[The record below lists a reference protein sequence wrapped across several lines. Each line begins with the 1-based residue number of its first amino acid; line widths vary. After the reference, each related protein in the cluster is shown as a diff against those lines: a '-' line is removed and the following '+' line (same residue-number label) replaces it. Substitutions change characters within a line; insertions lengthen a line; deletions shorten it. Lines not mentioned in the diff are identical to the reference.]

1 MTLEQLRIFVA
12 VAEREHVT
20 QAAKQLNLTQ
30 SATSAAVSALEARYA
45 TKLFDRVGRRIALTQ
60 AGRLF
65 LVEAKAVLARVA
77 AAEKVLADLAG
88 LERGSLTIGASQT
101 AGNYWLPEIIHRYQ
115 SRFPGVS
122 VALKIGNT
130 ETVAADVEDGSA
142 DLGFIEGEIDNPVL
156 SVTPVADDEMVLVVA
171 PDHPLAKR
179 PARPL
184 AQIAQARWIVREAGS
199 GTRAILES
207 AVAKLGVDPK
217 SLDIA
222 IELPSNEAVRGA
234 VVAGSGITILSRLVV
249 TAPLKAK
256 TLVALDLQ
264 LPERKFFVLRHKE
277 RYFTRAEREFIT
289 IAMDQPSEG
298 AVGNSSK
305 RGS

>member
-20 QAAKQLNLTQ
+20 QAAKELHLTQ

-45 TKLFDRVGRRIALTQ
+45 TKLFDRVGRRIMLTQ
-60 AGRLF
+60 AGKLF

-101 AGNYWLPEIIHRYQ
+101 AGNYWLPAIIQRYQ
-115 SRFPGVS
+115 SRFPGIS

-130 ETVAADVEDGSA
+130 ESVAADVESGNA
-142 DLGFIEGEIDNPVL
+142 DLGFIEGEIDNPAL
-156 SVTPVADDEMVLVVA
+156 SATPVADDEMILVVA
-171 PDHPLAKR
+171 PSHPLAKR
-179 PARPL
+179 PTRPL
-184 AQIAQARWIVREAGS
+184 AQIAEARWVVREAGS

-207 AVAKLGVDPK
+207 AVTKLGIDPR

-222 IELPSNEAVRGA
+222 LELPSNEAVRGA
-234 VVAGSGITILSRLVV
+234 VVAGSGITILSKLVV
-249 TAPLKAK
+249 AAPLKAK
-256 TLVALDLQ
+256 TLVALNVQ
-264 LPERKFFVLRHKE
+264 LPERKFLALRHKE
-277 RYFTRAEREFIT
+277 RYFTRAEREFINV
-289 IAMDQPSEG
+289 AMGKQS
-298 AVGNSSK
+298 
-305 RGS
+305 

>member
-20 QAAKQLNLTQ
+20 QAAKELNLTQ

-45 TKLFDRVGRRIALTQ
+45 TKLFDRVGRRIVLTQ
-60 AGRLF
+60 AGKLF

-115 SRFPGVS
+115 SLFPGVS

-130 ETVAADVEDGSA
+130 ETVAADVENGSA
-142 DLGFIEGEIDNPVL
+142 DLGFIEGEIDNPAL
-156 SVTPVADDEMVLVVA
+156 SVTPVADDEMVLVVS
-171 PDHPLAKR
+171 PSHPLAKQPLR
-179 PARPL
+179 PF
-184 AQIAQARWIVREAGS
+184 AQIAQARWVVREAGS
-199 GTRAILES
+199 GTRTILES
-207 AVAKLGVDPK
+207 DVAKLGIDPK

-222 IELPSNEAVRGA
+222 LELPSNEAVRGA
-234 VVAGSGITILSRLVV
+234 VVAGSGITVLSRLVV
-249 TAPLKAK
+249 AAPLKAK
-256 TLVALDLQ
+256 TLVALDIQ
-264 LPERKFFVLRHKE
+264 LPERKFFALRHKE
-277 RYFTRAEREFIT
+277 RYFTRAEREFINVV
-289 IAMDQPSEG
+289 MGKKS
-298 AVGNSSK
+298 
-305 RGS
+305 

>member
-171 PDHPLAKR
+171 PGHPLAKR

-207 AVAKLGVDPK
+207 AVAKLGVDPR

-249 TAPLKAK
+249 SAPLKAK

-264 LPERKFFVLRHKE
+264 LPERKFFALRHKE
-277 RYFTRAEREFIT
+277 RYFTRAEREFIA
-289 IAMDQPSEG
+289 IAMDKPAEG
-298 AVGNSSK
+298 AAGNLSK
-305 RGS
+305 RRS

>member
-30 SATSAAVSALEARYA
+30 SATSAAVSVLEARYA

-60 AGRLF
+60 AGKLF

-88 LERGSLTIGASQT
+88 LERGSLSIGASQT

-115 SRFPGVS
+115 SRFPGIS

-171 PDHPLAKR
+171 PGHPLAKR
-179 PARPL
+179 PAHPL

-207 AVAKLGVDPK
+207 AVAKLGIDPK

-249 TAPLKAK
+249 AAPLKAK

-264 LPERKFFVLRHKE
+264 LPERKFFALRHKE
-277 RYFTRAEREFIT
+277 RYFTRAEREFINV
-289 IAMDQPSEG
+289 AMDMPSEG
-298 AVGNSSK
+298 AAGNSSK
-305 RGS
+305 RRS

>member
-20 QAAKQLNLTQ
+20 QAAKELNLTQ

-45 TKLFDRVGRRIALTQ
+45 TKLFDRVGRRIILTQ
-60 AGRLF
+60 AGKLF
-65 LVEAKAVLARVA
+65 LTEAKAVLARAA

-115 SRFPGVS
+115 SRFPGIS

-130 ETVAADVEDGSA
+130 ETVAADVEEGNA
-142 DLGFIEGEIDNPVL
+142 DLGFIEGDIDNSAL

-171 PDHPLAKR
+171 PGHPLAKR

-184 AQIAQARWIVREAGS
+184 AQIADARWVVREAGS

-207 AVAKLGVDPK
+207 AVAKLGIDPR

-222 IELPSNEAVRGA
+222 LELPSNEAVRGA
-234 VVAGSGITILSRLVV
+234 VVAGSGITILSKLVIA
-249 TAPLKAK
+249 APLKAK
-256 TLVALDLQ
+256 TLVALDIQ
-264 LPERKFFVLRHKE
+264 LPKRKFFALRHKE
-277 RYFTRAEREFIT
+277 RYFTRAEREFIN
-289 IAMDQPSEG
+289 IAAGKQS
-298 AVGNSSK
+298 
-305 RGS
+305 

>member
-60 AGRLF
+60 AGKLF

-171 PDHPLAKR
+171 PGHPLAKR

-207 AVAKLGVDPK
+207 AVAKLGIDPR

-249 TAPLKAK
+249 AAPLKAK

-264 LPERKFFVLRHKE
+264 LPERKFFALRHKE
-277 RYFTRAEREFIT
+277 RYFTRAEREFINV
-289 IAMDQPSEG
+289 AMDMPSEG
-298 AVGNSSK
+298 TAGNSSK
-305 RGS
+305 RRS

>member
-20 QAAKQLNLTQ
+20 QASKELNLTQ

-45 TKLFDRVGRRIALTQ
+45 TKLFDRVGRRIELTQ
-60 AGRLF
+60 AGKIF

-77 AAEKVLADLAG
+77 AAEKVLADFAG
-88 LERGSLTIGASQT
+88 LERGSLIIGASQT

-122 VALKIGNT
+122 VSLKIGNT

-156 SVTPVADDEMVLVVA
+156 SVTPVADDEMVLVAA
-171 PDHPLAKR
+171 PSHPLAKR
-179 PARPL
+179 SARPL
-184 AQIAQARWIVREAGS
+184 AQIAEARWVVREAGS

-207 AVAKLGVDPK
+207 AIAKLGIDPR

-222 IELPSNEAVRGA
+222 LELPSNEAVRGA

-249 TAPLKAK
+249 AAPLKAK
-256 TLVALDLQ
+256 TLVALDIQ
-264 LPERKFFVLRHKE
+264 LSERKFFALRHKE
-277 RYFTRAEREFIT
+277 RYFTRAEREFINVVT
-289 IAMDQPSEG
+289 GNQP
-298 AVGNSSK
+298 
-305 RGS
+305 

>member
-20 QAAKQLNLTQ
+20 QAAKELNLTQ

-45 TKLFDRVGRRIALTQ
+45 TKLFDRVGRRIILTQ
-60 AGRLF
+60 AGKLF
-65 LVEAKAVLARVA
+65 LAEAKAVLARAA

-115 SRFPGVS
+115 SRFPGIS

-130 ETVAADVEDGSA
+130 ETVAADVEEGNA
-142 DLGFIEGEIDNPVL
+142 DLGFIEGDIDNPAL

-171 PDHPLAKR
+171 PGHPLAKR
-179 PARPL
+179 PTRPL
-184 AQIAQARWIVREAGS
+184 AQIADARWVVREAGS

-207 AVAKLGVDPK
+207 AVAKLGIDPR

-222 IELPSNEAVRGA
+222 LELPSNEAVRGA
-234 VVAGSGITILSRLVV
+234 VVAGSGITILSKLVV
-249 TAPLKAK
+249 AAPLKAK
-256 TLVALDLQ
+256 TLVALDIQ
-264 LPERKFFVLRHKE
+264 LPKRKFFGLRHKE
-277 RYFTRAEREFIT
+277 RYFTRAEREFIN
-289 IAMDQPSEG
+289 IAAGKQS
-298 AVGNSSK
+298 
-305 RGS
+305 

>member
-20 QAAKQLNLTQ
+20 QAAKELNLTQ

-45 TKLFDRVGRRIALTQ
+45 TKLFDRVGRRIILTQ
-60 AGRLF
+60 AGKLF
-65 LVEAKAVLARVA
+65 LAEAKAVLARAA

-88 LERGSLTIGASQT
+88 LERGSLTIGASKT

-115 SRFPGVS
+115 SRFPGIS

-130 ETVAADVEDGSA
+130 ETVAADVEEGSA
-142 DLGFIEGEIDNPVL
+142 DLGFIEGDIDKPAL

-171 PDHPLAKR
+171 PGHPLAKR
-179 PARPL
+179 PTRPL
-184 AQIAQARWIVREAGS
+184 AQIADARWVVREAGS

-207 AVAKLGVDPK
+207 AVAKLGIDPQ

-222 IELPSNEAVRGA
+222 LELPSNEAVCGA
-234 VVAGSGITILSRLVV
+234 VVAGSGITILSKLVV
-249 TAPLKAK
+249 AAPLKAK
-256 TLVALDLQ
+256 TLVALDIQ
-264 LPERKFFVLRHKE
+264 LPKRKFFALRHKE
-277 RYFTRAEREFIT
+277 RYFTRAEREFIN
-289 IAMDQPSEG
+289 IAAGKQS
-298 AVGNSSK
+298 
-305 RGS
+305 